1 MSDSDVTVLC
11 CPACASNRASILASV
26 PPKAKCADCS
36 TTYVIPTIPD
46 PAFEASEK
54 RRRKTRTAAP
64 GVRHRRDNGPIEFQV
79 SAVPPPTPEQ
89 LGTTTALTH
98 TLISGGPDDMRKA
111 VHQAAKLSKKFGE
124 EFEAKWLLPTE
135 WLYKLGARNR
145 ARARYALVWR
155 PRFLAVLALSRSII
169 LACRSAKVSRPT
181 VDAHRKQD
189 PDFEAQCLA
198 AEEHAVELLH
208 DVAFRRAL
216 EGDCEPIFWQGI
228 QVGHVRKYDGR
239 LQIEMLRAHKPTKF
253 KTPGSQAPLVAG
265 DNNQVMIMTPER
277 QDELIRLRREQL
289 EAMRPPKELKA
300 SNEAFS
306 DSGFLAKQREEE
318 VAAQE
323 KRAIVDSGNS
333 SAGVQ

>member
-1 MSDSDVTVLC
+1 MSDSDSTILC
-11 CPACASNRASILASV
+11 CPACDSNRAGILASV
-26 PPKAKCADCS
+26 PPKAKCADCGKIYPIV
-36 TTYVIPTIPD
+36 TLPD
-46 PAFEASEK
+46 PVGGNGK
-54 RRRKTRTAAP
+54 KGKKPRTAAP
-64 GVRHRRDNGPIEFQV
+64 GVRHRRDNGPVEFQV
-79 SAVPPPTPEQ
+79 SAVPPPTPDQ

-98 TLISGGPDDMRKA
+98 TLISGGPADMIKA
-111 VHQAAKLSKKFGE
+111 VHEAAKLSKKFGE
-124 EFEAKWLLPTE
+124 EFEAKWLLPTA

-228 QVGHVRKYDGR
+228 QVGHVKKYDGR
-239 LQIEMLRAHKPTKF
+239 LQVELLRAHLPKKF
-253 KTPGSQAPLVAG
+253 KTPGTGAPLVAG
-265 DNNQVMIMTPER
+265 DNNQVLVMDAATI
-277 QDELIRLRREQL
+277 QKIQAARREAL
-289 EAMRPPKELKA
+289 EAMNPPKVLTDTA
-300 SNEAFS
+300 PNGAV
-306 DSGFLAKQREEE
+306 Q
-318 VAAQE
+318 
-323 KRAIVDSGNS
+323 DSGNS
-333 SAGVQ
+333 SGAVQ